1 VTETPAK
8 RYKINYRGLSKE
20 PMEEW
25 AAQLKLPAAVWVT
38 VIMWGCPCAD
48 HLVAPRTVA
57 PRTAS
62 ASPPPVLHYVL
73 PFISP
78 ELRAVK
84 SHRRYGCGLDPADF
98 QIKLAHAC
106 FRLSGKE

>member
-38 VIMWGCPCAD
+38 VIMWGCPC
-48 HLVAPRTVA
+48 RS
-57 PRTAS
+57 TAS
-62 ASPPPVLHYVL
+62 IPGSPQRP
-73 PFISP
+73 
-78 ELRAVK
+78 
-84 SHRRYGCGLDPADF
+84 
-98 QIKLAHAC
+98 
-106 FRLSGKE
+106 